1 VPRKRL
7 GPRRPDARALAHEV
21 LVRVGTT
28 EAFADVLLAERL
40 RGARLGPAD
49 AALATRLV
57 YGTLAWQ
64 GRLDHH
70 LAGLVTSPL
79 DRLEPAVHAAL
90 RLGLFQL
97 LFLGRVPAYAAVDSS
112 VRLVGRTRR
121 AAAGLVNAVLR
132 RAAAAGRAGL
142 PLPDAAADALGRL
155 AIEWSHPRWLV
166 ERWARDFER
175 DDLIRLLA
183 RDNEHGPVALRA
195 NRLRTTRDAL
205 QGELAAAGADAA
217 PGEWAADAIVVRRGA
232 ARLRGTTAWRDGRFA
247 FQGEASQLVV
257 PLLGLGP
264 GMRVLDA
271 CAAPGGKTVHAA
283 ALVGGGEV
291 VALDVRPAGVAR
303 VRREARRLGA
313 DAVRTLAGDARR
325 PPLGGAFDA
334 VLVDAPCSG
343 LGTLR
348 RHPEVRWR
356 RRPEDVARLAALQS
370 QILAGV
376 GPLVRPG
383 GTLVYAV
390 CTLMREEN
398 EDVIREFVAASPR
411 FVVDDLSHGATG
423 RVREAICR
431 DGFLR
436 TLPHRDD
443 LDGFFVARLRART

>member
-1 VPRKRL
+1 
-7 GPRRPDARALAHEV
+7 
-21 LVRVGTT
+21 
-28 EAFADVLLAERL
+28 
-40 RGARLGPAD
+40 
-49 AALATRLV
+49 
-57 YGTLAWQ
+57 
-64 GRLDHH
+64 
-70 LAGLVTSPL
+70 
-79 DRLEPAVHAAL
+79 
-90 RLGLFQL
+90 
-97 LFLGRVPAYAAVDSS
+97 
-112 VRLVGRTRR
+112 
-121 AAAGLVNAVLR
+121 
-132 RAAAAGRAGL
+132 
-142 PLPDAAADALGRL
+142 
-155 AIEWSHPRWLV
+155 
-166 ERWARDFER
+166 
-175 DDLIRLLA
+175 
-183 RDNEHGPVALRA
+183 
-195 NRLRTTRDAL
+195 
-205 QGELAAAGADAA
+205 
-217 PGEWAADAIVVRRGA
+217 
-232 ARLRGTTAWRDGRFA
+232 
-247 FQGEASQLVV
+247 
-257 PLLGLGP
+257 
-264 GMRVLDA
+264 MRVLDA

-291 VALDVRPAGVAR
+291 VALDVRPAGAAR